1 MLYWSVPEITVVIF
15 VPKNRLEVWDII
27 PNKRKYKNNFT
38 EFFSPKTKT
47 DGPRPIKVS
56 EKSHVNFCD
65 ANEKCAMDQKNENQ
79 QNVVSKYI
87 IF

>member
-1 MLYWSVPEITVVIF
+1 MPEITVVIF

-38 EFFSPKTKT
+38 EFFSTKTKT
-47 DGPRPIKVS
+47 DGPRPLPHRSIKVS

-65 ANEKCAMDQKNENQ
+65 VNEKCAMNQKNENQ